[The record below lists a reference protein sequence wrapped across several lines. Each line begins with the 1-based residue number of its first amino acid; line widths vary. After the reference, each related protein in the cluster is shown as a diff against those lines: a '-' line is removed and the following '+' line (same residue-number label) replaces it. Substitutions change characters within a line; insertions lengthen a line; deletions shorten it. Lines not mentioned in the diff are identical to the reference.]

1 MLHFPISRT
10 TVILLLSIFS
20 ISFNPK
26 TSQDLG
32 EYKADK
38 IVYKGDTLPYRLLLP
53 ENYNPNVKYPLIL
66 FLHGSGERGN
76 DNALQLTH
84 GAKLFL
90 KASIRT
96 DYPAVVV
103 FPQCAADASWSNYE
117 HSTVDGKSNIK
128 FSATVDKI
136 THQELL
142 KRLVKKLKKDF
153 NLDTN
158 RLYVGGLSMGGM
170 GTFDVIKANPKMFA
184 AAFAICGGANPEIA
198 KRISNPSWWI
208 FHGEV
213 DAVVP
218 VISSQ
223 QIYDALKAEGADVKL
238 TIYPGVNHDSW
249 TNAFA
254 EPDLLKW
261 LFSKSL

>member
-1 MLHFPISRT
+1 MLRFPISRT
-10 TVILLLSIFS
+10 TVIVFLSMLS
-20 ISFNPK
+20 ISFNPM
-26 TSQDLG
+26 TGQDLSA
-32 EYKADK
+32 YKADK
-38 IVYKGDTLPYRLLLP
+38 LVYKGDTLPYRLLLP

-90 KASIRT
+90 RESIRT
-96 DYPAVVV
+96 KYPAVVV
-103 FPQCAADASWSNYE
+103 FPQCAAEESWSNYKW
-117 HSTVDGKSNIK
+117 SMVDGESRIEY
-128 FSATVDKI
+128 SATVDKI
-136 THQELL
+136 KHQELL
-142 KRLVKKLKKDF
+142 KGLVKKLKKDF

-170 GTFDVIKANPKMFA
+170 GTFDMIKANPKMFA
-184 AAFAICGGANPEIA
+184 AAFAICGGANPKIA
-198 KRISNPSWWI
+198 KRISKPSWWI

-213 DAVVP
+213 DEVVS
-218 VISSQ
+218 VKYSQ